1 MSEQPN
7 QGSVDLEREQTD
19 NSLQVER
26 DEADAAVL
34 KKTAEVEHA
43 ANEVLLLARDRADE
57 IVQDA
62 RDKADRVLGAGATT
76 TKDTSE
82 RKRTRADALLEHE
95 RARADA
101 VLAEERAERKRYLA
115 DFLAVEREATD
126 EDLTGERAHAD
137 TLIAARDEFL
147 ATVSHDLRSL
157 LGGLA
162 LNATLLVTHAPD
174 GASGEKYLRYA
185 LTSQRMIGRM
195 NRLVNDLLDM
205 ASIEAGKLALLP
217 EEIDVAQ
224 ILRDTLDAFEPIAA
238 AKRITLDADAAA
250 WPLRARV
257 DGDRILQVLA
267 NLVSNAIKFTPAGG
281 RVSISVGIKKNELQ
295 FAVSDTGIGIP
306 ENALEGVFERFHQVS
321 RGEHRGLGLGLHIS
335 KFIVEAHGGR
345 MWVDSKVGAG
355 STFHVALPASLLLH
369 AKEVVAEKVDR

>member
-1 MSEQPN
+1 MSEQAT
-7 QGSVDLEREQTD
+7 QGSVDLERQQTD
-19 NSLQVER
+19 NSLRVER

-34 KKTAEVEHA
+34 KKTAEVEQD
-43 ANEVLLLARDRADE
+43 ANDVLLLARDRADE
-57 IVQDA
+57 LIQDA
-62 RDKADRVLGAGATT
+62 RDEADRALGAAPATST
-76 TKDTSE
+76 GTSGRE
-82 RKRTRADALLEHE
+82 RGRADALLEHE

-101 VLAEERAERKRYLA
+101 LLAAERAERKRYLS
-115 DFLAVEREATD
+115 DFLAVERQATD

-162 LNATLLVTHAPD
+162 LNATLLVAHAPD
-174 GASGEKYLRYA
+174 GAGGEKYLRYA
-185 LTSQRMIGRM
+185 KTSQRMVSRM

-224 ILRDTLDAFEPIAA
+224 IVRDTLDAFGPIAA
-238 AKRITLDADAAA
+238 AKHITLDADAATR
-250 WPLRARV
+250 PLRARV

-267 NLVSNAIKFTPAGG
+267 NLMSNALKFTAAGG
-281 RVSISVGIKKNELQ
+281 RVSITVGVKKNELQ
-295 FAVSDTGIGIP
+295 FAVSDTGIGIS
-306 ENALEGVFERFHQVS
+306 EHALDGVFERFHQVKN
-321 RGEHRGLGLGLHIS
+321 GEHRGLGLGLHIS

-345 MWVDSKVGAG
+345 MWVDSKIGSG
-355 STFHVALPASLLLH
+355 STFHVALPASLLMH
-369 AKEVVAEKVDR
+369 AKGSHR